1 MRCRKISYSSLV
13 SWSVENNLFEVPQ
26 ISVDPVNS
34 FLSLLRDDI
43 VSILESDDLF
53 KELLDLKILSI
64 YTTEFTDLT
73 PKIKIVDIFSGI
85 DCIYCFRKDRLIFEY
100 INRYTNDCFRIVF
113 DEEVLDYSELK
124 GIPMLQCILDN
135 FKNIVLPK
143 IKYSVLQSRF
153 LSCFIASKRLSKSFG
168 NDLLDLSG
176 SISLN
181 TISIRVLNIY
191 DLVVDLLANKYIIVS
206 LEEYRQQ
213 FPTVDLSLLELN
225 SVDDWDKFLSMELE
239 KVSTV
244 M

>member
-13 SWSVENNLFEVPQ
+13 SWGIENNLFEVPQ
-26 ISVDPVNS
+26 ISVNPVNS
-34 FLSLLRDDI
+34 FLSLLSDDI

-64 YTTEFTDLT
+64 YTTEFTDLI
-73 PKIKIVDIFSGI
+73 PKVKIVDIFSGI
-85 DCIYCFRKDRLIFEY
+85 DCIYSFRKDRLIFEY
-100 INRYTNDCFRIVF
+100 INRYSNDCFRTVF
-113 DEEVLDYSELK
+113 DEELDYVVK

-143 IKYSVLQSRF
+143 IKYSVLQNRF

-191 DLVVDLLANKYIIVS
+191 DLVVDLLANKYIIIS

-213 FPTVDLSLLELN
+213 FPAVDLSSLELN
-225 SVDDWDKFLSMELE
+225 SIDDWDKFLSMELE